1 MKSRQRGWGLPL
13 MLGVATA
20 CLLGLAL
27 WPEEVPTRTVVV
39 AARDLGAGTVLQEA
53 DLKQITVDAAN
64 APADMSTG
72 MTPLVGETLAVVRFA
87 NEPVTSRHIGQA
99 VTLSPTERGIAV
111 QVQADTGLAGLLR
124 PGMEVGL
131 VATMGGSLANGEL
144 YAKSLLEGLRVLYVP
159 PEFQAR
165 PFTPISAQMTVAN
178 GESTTPAVSAPPPQT
193 IRDGVIVLAASTL
206 SQTIVYEMT
215 KPEEPL
221 RQGSG
226 QATVADILD
235 RDQDGVDDL
244 TQLAEGEEPPEPPKM
259 EVVPVELLAALNAVD
274 ASFTLVLMPDNPEK
288 YTTPGLELGKMVIK
302 PEEEEE
308 GGQ

>member
-1 MKSRQRGWGLPL
+1 MKTRQKSWGFPL

-20 CLLGLAL
+20 LLLGLAL
-27 WPEEVPTRTVVV
+27 WPDEVPTQTVVV
-39 AARDLGAGTVLQEA
+39 AARDLGAGTVLQTS
-53 DLKQITVDAAN
+53 DLRQITVDAVN
-64 APADMSTG
+64 APTDAAVDIGT
-72 MTPLVGETLAVVRFA
+72 LVGETLAVVRFA

-99 VTLSPTERGIAV
+99 VRLSPTERGIAV

-131 VATMGGSLANGEL
+131 VATMGGSLGGSLTSGEL

-178 GESTTPAVSAPPPQT
+178 GESTTPAVSAPQPQS

-215 KPEEPL
+215 KPE
-221 RQGSG
+221 QV
-226 QATVADILD
+226 TTIVDILD

-244 TQLAEGEEPPEPPKM
+244 IELEEGEVEEPPTISI
-259 EVVPVELLAALNAVD
+259 VPIELLAALNAVD
-274 ASFTLVLMPDNPEK
+274 ASFTLVLMPEDAEE
-288 YTTPGLELGKMVIK
+288 YTTPGFELGKMVIK
-302 PEEEEE
+302 QEEEAS
-308 GGQ
+308 GQ

>member
-1 MKSRQRGWGLPL
+1 MKTNRKGWGFPL
-13 MLGVATA
+13 MLGIATA
-20 CLLGLAL
+20 MLLGLAL
-27 WPEEVPTRTVVV
+27 WPEEIPTQSVVV
-39 AARDLGAGTVLQEA
+39 AARDLGAGTVLQA
-53 DLKQITVDAAN
+53 SDLRQITVDAIN
-64 APADMSTG
+64 APTDAAVDVG
-72 MTPLVGETLAVVRFA
+72 RLIGETLAVVRFA

-131 VATMGGSLANGEL
+131 VATMGGPLAGGEI

-165 PFTPISAQMTVAN
+165 PFAPISAQMTVAN
-178 GESTTPAVSAPPPQT
+178 GESTAPAVSAPLPQS

-215 KPEEPL
+215 QPEQVSL
-221 RQGSG
+221 RLGSG
-226 QATVADILD
+226 QATTSGILD

-244 TQLAEGEEPPEPPKM
+244 VELEEGEVEEPPKM
-259 EVVPVELLAALNAVD
+259 EVVPVELLAALNAVE
-274 ASFTLVLMPDNPEK
+274 ASFTLVLMPEDAED
-288 YTTPGLELGKMVIK
+288 YTTPGFELGKMVIK
-302 PEEEEE
+302 PEEEDES
-308 GGQ
+308 GQ